1 MSRPTKLDVR
11 RREAI
16 LESLRTGSPR
26 GVAARTA
33 GIAEATFFR
42 WMVDGRPLYRE
53 FREAVERA
61 EAEAEHSAVQAVRGA
76 MTRHWRAAAWWLE
89 RRSDLWRAPS
99 SGASEDGRRQPS
111 GYHDRV
117 VIIDPRIV
125 AAVGLESRAA
135 NQTGRV
141 ATLDAI
147 ESGRANLASG
157 LLPHESAEYE
167 FPSGSSPRRSPARAD
182 R

>member
-16 LESLRTGSPR
+16 LEGLRTGSPR

-33 GIAEATFFR
+33 GIAEGTFYR
-42 WMVDGRPLYRE
+42 WMVDGRPCYRE

-61 EAEAEHSAVQAVRGA
+61 EAEAEHSAIQAVRGA
-76 MTRHWRAAAWWLE
+76 MTRNWRAAAWWLE
-89 RRSDLWRAPS
+89 RRSELWRAPS

-111 GYHDRV
+111 GYRDRV
-117 VIIDPRIV
+117 VIIDRRIV

-141 ATLDAI
+141 SALSAT
-147 ESGRANLASG
+147 ESRPADVTSARLT
-157 LLPHESAEYE
+157 HESADYE
-167 FPSGSSPRRSPARAD
+167 DSHQDRRGDVA
-182 R
+182 